1 MGVLRA
7 LATIRVLLN
16 NVLLFKFFPIFLQ
29 QNIFLCFEYDRN
41 TDRHFATYGAALTAD
56 NPHLYLSIV
65 THFRSL
71 RAGGFKFGPSLNKF
85 GVGVSIGKQRSTIS
99 CFVEVLYNLSL
110 HLDIAKESSSS
121 SVSFFSCMV
130 GLYWRSL
137 ITESSLE
144 DLCSLNFSFILLHQ
158 TYHIILLTSMLL
170 LAKVWTQIFSF
181 DRLVFLQ
188 VSLEVFPG
196 KWHHLDHR
204 NH

>member
-110 HLDIAKESSSS
+110 FTLILQKNRLHPLFHSSHVWSDYTEEVWSQSLHLKT
-121 SVSFFSCMV
+121 SV
-130 GLYWRSL
+130 L
-137 ITESSLE
+137 
-144 DLCSLNFSFILLHQ
+144 
-158 TYHIILLTSMLL
+158 
-170 LAKVWTQIFSF
+170 
-181 DRLVFLQ
+181 
-188 VSLEVFPG
+188 
-196 KWHHLDHR
+196 
-204 NH
+204 